1 MDYRCIWIGS
11 GGTAVDDVDDVDG
24 RNYGVASY
32 RQLARVAAVAL
43 LVDSSDR

>member
-1 MDYRCIWIGS
+1 MDYRCIRIGS
-11 GGTAVDDVDDVDG
+11 GGTAVDVDVDG
-24 RNYGVASY
+24 RSYGVASY